1 MKRIVIILV
10 AILSSSI
17 LYGQTNEWI
26 NQHKTQTNYQL
37 KQIALLKLYSSN
49 VSKGYGIVKTGLATI
64 HNIKEGDLSLHSGY
78 FSSLGKVSPVVKS
91 YSRIADILTIELSIM
106 KRIDKSIHTFT
117 NDSSFS
123 LAELNY
129 IRQVFENLKNACGIA
144 VNELYQI
151 ITDAKLQMK
160 DDERLIA
167 IDRIYQAA
175 QEEELFSVSFCN
187 TTMTLSLHRKNE
199 KNDILISKKLNAIQ

>member
-26 NQHKTQTNYQL
+26 NQHNTQTNYQL
-37 KQIALLKLYSSN
+37 KQIGLLKLYSSY
-49 VSKGYGIVKTGLATI
+49 VSKGCGIVKTGLATI

-78 FSSLGKVSPVVKS
+78 FSSLGKVSPVVKR